1 MRRVSKLNFT
11 YHGKRQRRGR
21 SSWPR
26 GRQGVGV
33 DPGAGVQEGARVG
46 VERRNYSPFILSRE
60 YQPWTVSK
68 FEKLN

>member
-1 MRRVSKLNFT
+1 MIKERGEYLDRIKGLILRRVSKLNFT

-46 VERRNYSPFILSRE
+46 VERRN
-60 YQPWTVSK
+60 
-68 FEKLN
+68 